1 MDYQEPT
8 YDYNLGENK
17 LPDEVIAVATAR
29 AVLDTKG
36 VAELS
41 GGIGYSITK
50 TLLGK
55 EQLSK
60 GIKIDQSDEGIT
72 LDVYII
78 VYYGARIP
86 EIAWQIQRNVKDSIQ
101 TLSERKVNAVNVHV
115 QGVIEKG
122 RNNTE
127 KNDK

>member
-8 YDYNLGENK
+8 YDYNLGDNK
-17 LPDEVIAVATAR
+17 LPDEVIAIAAAR

-41 GGIGYSITK
+41 GGIGNSISK
-50 TLLGK
+50 TLLRK

-60 GIKIDQSDEGIT
+60 GMRIDQSDEGIQ

-86 EIAWQIQRNVKDSIQ
+86 EIAWQIQKNVKKSIQ
-101 TLSERKVNAVNVHV
+101 QLSERKVLAVNVHV
-115 QGVIEKG
+115 QGVKEKDSK
-122 RNNTE
+122 TDS
-127 KNDK
+127 KNE

>member
-17 LPDEVIAVATAR
+17 LPDEVIAIAAAR

-41 GGIGYSITK
+41 GGIGNSISK
-50 TLLGK
+50 TLLRK

-60 GIKIDQSDEGIT
+60 GMKIDQTDEGIN
-72 LDVYII
+72 LDVYIV

-86 EIAWQIQRNVKDSIQ
+86 EIAWQIQKNVKNSIQ
-101 TLSERKVNAVNVHV
+101 QLTERKVLAVNVHV
-115 QGVIEKG
+115 QGVKEKD
-122 RNNTE
+122 N
-127 KNDK
+127 KKDKK

>member
-17 LPDEVIAVATAR
+17 LPDDVIAIAAAR

-41 GGIGYSITK
+41 GGIGNSISK
-50 TLLGK
+50 TLLRK

-60 GIKIDQSDEGIT
+60 GMKIDQTDEGIL
-72 LDVYII
+72 LDVYIV

-86 EIAWQIQRNVKDSIQ
+86 EIAWQIQKNVKKSIQ
-101 TLSERKVNAVNVHV
+101 QLSERKVLAVNVHV
-115 QGVIEKG
+115 QGVKQKDSKKD
-122 RNNTE
+122 N
-127 KNDK
+127 KNE